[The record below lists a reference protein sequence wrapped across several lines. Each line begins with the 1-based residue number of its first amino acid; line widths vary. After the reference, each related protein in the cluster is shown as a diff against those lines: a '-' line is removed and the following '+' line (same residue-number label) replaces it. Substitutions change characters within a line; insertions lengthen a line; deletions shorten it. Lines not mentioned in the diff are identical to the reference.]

1 MRAAITIL
9 AVAIGL
15 AFVVAT
21 FINSRPTKPAAETPV
36 VQAERPAADPLAKPA
51 SATPAPADAKPAA
64 DKAAEKTA
72 ATPTPEP
79 SENTADKP
87 AGQATEKPA
96 EKVADKP
103 TDGTLTLPFRALGDK
118 EARVATIGS
127 NDPKTG
133 YKIQADLS
141 AWGASVLFLS
151 LTDYH
156 THVDAPEPF
165 VLQHALPDPDNTGRF
180 LFPFAANSIEI
191 NGNTVDL
198 VGQKWTL
205 VEPASL
211 RTSLHPEPG
220 APKLPLASKA
230 VYSIDIADALGTK
243 VLTLTRT
250 YTLVAVSSDKNAN
263 PGYEL
268 RCDQRITNHTTQSLK
283 VVWHQNAQAD
293 LPNDD
298 TASLGS
304 LSFVGGYHDLE
315 YDPKRTHIFTTKSFL
330 TRTAVLDTFA
340 AEHRPFWPI
349 PELKQKT
356 ELVWLGSVNRY
367 FAVVTHRTNY
377 REGTS
382 IEAVFG
388 GPPPTLQ
395 ETFPKQGLI
404 VLGHSPGHSQKDLRA
419 VALTLTSNVIE
430 IAPGKTASLD
440 LSLFAGPR
448 KPELLSSPP
457 YDAFAFDHLIVYA
470 LGCTWCTFQP
480 LAKGLLWFLKTIHGW
495 THDWSLAIIALVI
508 VVRLIL
514 HPITKRSQINM
525 AKMSK
530 QMASLQPELEKI
542 KKKYKDEPDKLNS
555 ETLRLYRE
563 KNISY
568 SGMLG
573 CLPML
578 LQAPIWIAFYAMIY
592 FAIELR
598 HQPAFYGVFQA
609 ISGGNWAFLKDLSA
623 SDNFYLFSG
632 GGLEFTMQFI
642 GQIHITGINVIP
654 LLLGVVFYFQQKL
667 TMPPA
672 QTEQQKQQQ
681 GIMKW
686 MTVLFPFML
695 YTMPAGLTLYMCA
708 STGAGIVD
716 SLIVKRHIKRE
727 EDAGRLFAPPPP
739 PKPGTLAYRWA
750 QYKEDFMKKAQAMQ
764 EMQEQQKKNKKK

>member
-21 FINSRPTKPAAETPV
+21 FINSRPAKPTEAPVQTPAATAPESDTASKPV
-36 VQAERPAADPLAKPA
+36 
-51 SATPAPADAKPAA
+51 TDAKPV
-64 DKAAEKTA
+64 EKPQA
-72 ATPTPEP
+72 KSDEKPTEN
-79 SENTADKP
+79 SESP
-87 AGQATEKPA
+87 AEKPA
-96 EKVADKP
+96 DSTPAKVAEK
-103 TDGTLTLPFRALGDK
+103 DGAISLPLRAVGDT

-127 NDPKTG
+127 NDPKSK

-141 AWGASVLFLS
+141 AWGASILSLS

-156 THVDAPEPF
+156 IHVHGAEPYI
-165 VLQHALPDPDNTGRF
+165 VQQALPDPANPGRL
-180 LFPFAANSIEI
+180 LFPFAANAIEI
-191 NGNTVDL
+191 NGHLVDL
-198 VGQKWTL
+198 VGQKWKL
-205 VEPASL
+205 VEPSAY
-211 RTSLHPEPG
+211 RTTRLPEPT
-220 APKLPLASKA
+220 APKLPLTSKA
-230 VYSIDIADALGTK
+230 VYTIDIHDAAGVKL
-243 VLTLTRT
+243 LTLTRT
-250 YTLVAVSSDKNAN
+250 YTLDVESTEGKLHRD
-263 PGYEL
+263 GYEL
-268 RCDQRITNHTTQSLK
+268 RCHQNIENHTAQSLK
-283 VVWHQNAQAD
+283 IVWHQNAQGD
-293 LPNDD
+293 LPADD
-298 TASLGS
+298 TAAIGS
-304 LSFVGGYHDLE
+304 LNFVAGYRDLE
-315 YDPKRTHIFTTKSFL
+315 YDPNRTRVFTNKTFL
-330 TRTAVLDTFA
+330 GRSEVLA
-340 AEHRPFWPI
+340 AFETEKRPFWPNHSL
-349 PELKQKT
+349 PQKT

-367 FAVVTHRTNY
+367 FAAVTYPSIY

-382 IEAVFG
+382 IEKLAAEK
-388 GPPPTLQ
+388 PQPLQ
-395 ETFPKQGLI
+395 ELFPTQSMI
-404 VLGHSPGHSQKDLRA
+404 VLGHSAEHRGESDHRVAVFTLATKAFDVPAQKSQA
-419 VALTLTSNVIE
+419 INV
-430 IAPGKTASLD
+430 T
-440 LSLFAGPR
+440 LFAGPR
-448 KPELLSSPP
+448 MPELLTSLTYSPLE
-457 YDAFAFDHLIVYA
+457 FDHLIVYA

-480 LAKGLLWFLKTIHGW
+480 LAKGLLWFLKAIHSM
-495 THDWSLAIIALVI
+495 TSDWSLAIIALVI

-530 QMASLQPELEKI
+530 QMAALQPELEKI

-598 HQPAFYGVFQA
+598 HQPAFYGLFQG

-623 SDNFYLFSG
+623 SDNFILFPNNG
-632 GGLEFTMQFI
+632 FEFTLPFF
-642 GQIHITGINVIP
+642 GLIHLTGINVIP

-681 GIMKW
+681 SIMKW

-695 YTMPAGLTLYMCA
+695 YTMPSGLTLYMCA

-727 EDAGRLFAPPPP
+727 EEAGRLFAPPPP
-739 PKPGTLAYRWA
+739 PKPGTLRWRFA
-750 QYKEDFMKKAQAMQ
+750 KFMEDFARKAQQMQ
-764 EMQEQQKKNKKK
+764 EDAKRQEQQRKNKK